1 MPHPYLKVAAAC
13 ARGAGRWQ
21 EWRGFWCAIRKVP
34 RGDLGRGD
42 PAICACRDGCAR
54 AGAREMNWQR
64 ERRTALEISD
74 AKTLKLKVNS
84 VEGVLWPETT
94 LELRCG
100 DVNIR

>member
-1 MPHPYLKVAAAC
+1 
-13 ARGAGRWQ
+13 
-21 EWRGFWCAIRKVP
+21 
-34 RGDLGRGD
+34 
-42 PAICACRDGCAR
+42 
-54 AGAREMNWQR
+54 MNWQR